1 MKKSQKP
8 DIETKYK
15 SIFSREQSLAR
26 TVAQAVI
33 KPRPISVW
41 EVMIPILLVFSY
53 AKRKEDREVF
63 TRNFLFTKQLALK
76 AAEDMTKKGQVKDEI
91 MSRIEDETENLLA
104 SVKEGIYS
112 KEVRQRQLSE
122 ISLLIDHYCRLLE
135 AEGEDYASW
144 VINAYGSQDS
154 YTAFLE
160 QLTEAEKEV
169 YLAAVQTVGTQTS
182 AEMVSKMEEVTER
195 VRVAAVERI
204 FRPIG

>member
-8 DIETKYK
+8 DIEAKYK

-33 KPRPISVW
+33 KLRPISVW
-41 EVMIPILLVFSY
+41 EVMIPILLVFWY
-53 AKRKEDREVF
+53 AKCKETREVF

-76 AAEDMTKKGQVKDEI
+76 AAEDMIKKGQAKDEI
-91 MSRIEDETENLLA
+91 MSRIEDETESLLV

-144 VINAYGSQDS
+144 VINAYGRQDS
-154 YTAFLE
+154 YTAFLG
-160 QLTEAEKEV
+160 QLKEAEKEV

-182 AEMVSKMEEVTER
+182 AETVSKMEEVTKR
-195 VRVAAVERI
+195 VRMAVAERI